1 MSLALWLAL
10 PVIAGL
16 TIWLFLRWFNRRNR
30 VEVYSPSDDGRA
42 LAKLKPY
49 FRREVVE
56 AKVRYLFPNHDPAEI
71 LRLLDDGVPPFWG
84 PERMQLNILKLSDG
98 DVDRLRHYIEV
109 ARSERDFMKVI
120 DLAEYPE
127 SSRVGVHDKDHFY
140 GEHKR
145 LIERD
150 FRQYLNWLKK
160 K

>member
-1 MSLALWLAL
+1 MSLIFWIAIAAVACLA
-10 PVIAGL
+10 
-16 TIWLFLRWFNRRNR
+16 IWLFLRWVGRRSS
-30 VEVYSPSDDGRA
+30 VEVYTPQDADRQ
-42 LAKLKPY
+42 LARLKPY

-56 AKVRYLFPNHDPAEI
+56 AKIKALFPNHDSGEI
-71 LRLLDDGVPPFWG
+71 LRLLDNGVPSFWG
-84 PERMQLNILKLSDG
+84 LERMQLDILKLSDG
-98 DVDRLRHYIEV
+98 NLDQLRYYIGV

-120 DLAEYPE
+120 QLAESPE
-127 SSRVGVHDKDHFY
+127 SSRIGIHDKNLFY